1 MSNFNITKIERIS
14 SGLVKLYNGSR
25 VVGSFSGLKTMTIGT
40 ENNRANSITFI
51 DNMLNVFAFTVYNLS
66 QIVGKDKTGNW
77 TPIDPSDT
85 SGAYEDRVYE
95 IYEFLCDFIYT
106 APTEINITNTTGD
119 LIDPS
124 TEESIILLRRISKL
138 LEPLAT
144 QDSQQRQRIAIDTS
158 TVTLT
163 TAPNTF
169 AGIDIR
175 FQIVDWARVAYNTGI
190 RAKLT

>member
-1 MSNFNITKIERIS
+1 MKLLVDNYTFDPVAKTVTFNEYTTLNHASLLLITNVTVGAMIYNFAKATQVVTIAGNIVTLNASIDTTGMSATDD
-14 SGLVKLYNGSR
+14 L
-25 VVGSFSGLKTMTIGT
+25 
-40 ENNRANSITFI
+40 
-51 DNMLNVFAFTVYNLS
+51 
-66 QIVGKDKTGNW
+66 QIF
-77 TPIDPSDT
+77 
-85 SGAYEDRVYE
+85 YEDQAASAAT
-95 IYEFLCDFIYT
+95 D
-106 APTEINITNTTGD
+106 
-119 LIDPS
+119 
-124 TEESIILLRRISKL
+124 ESVILLRRIAKL

-175 FQIVDWARVAYNTGI
+175 FPITDWARVSYNTGI